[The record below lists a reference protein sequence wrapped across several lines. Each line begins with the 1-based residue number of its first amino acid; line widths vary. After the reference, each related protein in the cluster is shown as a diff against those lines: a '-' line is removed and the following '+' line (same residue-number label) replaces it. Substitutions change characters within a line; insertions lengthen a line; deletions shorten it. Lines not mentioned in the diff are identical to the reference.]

1 MSSRIRLI
9 GILAATL
16 AAGSMP
22 SSATADFIHDYNLIV
37 TGTLTVN
44 GGEVEGRSI
53 VGTLQADHAAN
64 FAFKNPSNYAGLNGL
79 VVGVAVTGSD
89 HNPNEI
95 KVQGGDALLPG
106 NPYNVVGISGGG
118 SIRTDPTSVAAA
130 ALILQNAGI
139 EMNAYSNY
147 YAGLTANS
155 TVDGPTNGQP
165 GPVFF
170 NAAPNSPDGIAVF
183 HIDASLFSSNTSQS
197 YQLNTAAGDST
208 YIINVSGTSVNFNKG
223 NFLSGFNLG
232 GKGNPNVLFNFYEAT
247 TITAQQN
254 FYGAILAP
262 KATVTSLNT
271 QEGSLFVKNLTISAE
286 VHLPQFTGSPVT
298 VVPEPSSLHLAAFGL
313 PAGLAFALYHRRKAR
328 QASV

>member
-22 SSATADFIHDYNLIV
+22 SSVNADFIHDYNLIV
-37 TGTLTVN
+37 TGTLKVN
-44 GGEVEGRSI
+44 GGEVEGRAL

-64 FAFKNPSNYAGLNGL
+64 FAFKNPSSYAGSYGL
-79 VVGVAVTGSD
+79 VVGAAITGSD

-95 KVQGGDALLPG
+95 KVQGGNALLPG
-106 NPYNVVGISGGG
+106 NPFNVVGISGGG
-118 SIRTDPTSVAAA
+118 TIQTDPAAA
-130 ALILQNAGI
+130 ALLLHDAGI
-139 EMNAYSNY
+139 EMNAYSHY
-147 YAGLTANS
+147 YAGLAANS
-155 TVDGPTNGQP
+155 TVVGPTNGQP
-165 GPVFF
+165 GPVHF
-170 NAAPNSPDGIAVF
+170 NATANAPNGIAVF
-183 HIDASLFSSNTSQS
+183 HIDASLFSSGTSQS

-208 YIINVSGTSVNFNKG
+208 YIINVSGTSVNFNQG

-247 TITAQQN
+247 SITAQQN

-271 QEGSLFVKNLTISAE
+271 QEGSLFVKDLTISAE
-286 VHLPQFTGSPVT
+286 VHLPQFTGSPVS
-298 VVPEPSSLHLAAFGL
+298 VPEPSSLHLAAFGL
-313 PAGLAFALYHRRKAR
+313 PAGLAFALYHRRKAHR
-328 QASV
+328 A